1 MFATGQ
7 GTEKA
12 PLAGKSVI
20 VTGAS
25 SGIGAHIARNLVAG
39 GARVTAAAR
48 RRARLDALAEGL
60 SGSAGTISVVEADV
74 TEADDVERMVQHAV
88 DRYGGVDAL
97 VNNAGMEIQGRIEEL
112 SEEDLERM
120 LRTNVVGP
128 YLCLRAA
135 LPYLKQ
141 RNGSVV
147 NVGSTVVTRAPLHRF
162 GYVASKGAV
171 EAMSRALSGDLGPEG
186 VRVNV
191 VRPGIVPSELRG
203 ATEAEEMES
212 LEERVPSLQALPDV
226 GTGMDVAAAVAFL
239 VSDDSRWVTGTV
251 LDVDGGYSLGTP
263 R

>member
-1 MFATGQ
+1 
-7 GTEKA
+7 
-12 PLAGKSVI
+12 
-20 VTGAS
+20 
-25 SGIGAHIARNLVAG
+25 
-39 GARVTAAAR
+39 
-48 RRARLDALAEGL
+48 
-60 SGSAGTISVVEADV
+60 
-74 TEADDVERMVQHAV
+74 MVQHAV
-88 DRYGGVDAL
+88 DRYGGIDAL

-112 SEEDLERM
+112 SEEALERM

-141 RNGSVV
+141 RGGSVV
-147 NVGSTVVTRAPLHRF
+147 NVGSTVVTRAPLYRF
-162 GYVASKGAV
+162 GYVASKGAL

-203 ATEAEEMES
+203 TTETEEMES
-212 LEERVPSLQALPDV
+212 LKERVPRLQALPNV

-239 VSDDSRWVTGTV
+239 VSDDSRWITGTV

>member
-1 MFATGQ
+1 M
-7 GTEKA
+7 ENR
-12 PLAGKSVI
+12 LLEGKSVI

-25 SGIGAHIARNLVAG
+25 SGIGAHITRVLVAG
-39 GARVTAAAR
+39 GARVTVAAR
-48 RRARLDALAEGL
+48 RRVRLEDLAEELAGL
-60 SGSAGTISVVEADV
+60 SGDVSLVEADV
-74 TEADDVERMVQHAV
+74 TKANDVERMVQHAV
-88 DRYGGVDAL
+88 DRYGGIDAL

-112 SEEDLERM
+112 SEEALERM

-141 RNGSVV
+141 RGGSVV
-147 NVGSTVVTRAPLHRF
+147 NVGSTVVTRAPLYRF
-162 GYVASKGAV
+162 GYVASKGAL

-203 ATEAEEMES
+203 TTETEEMES
-212 LEERVPSLQALPDV
+212 LKERVPRLQALPNV

-239 VSDDSRWVTGTV
+239 VSDDSRWITGTV

>member
-1 MFATGQ
+1 MFAAGL
-7 GTEKA
+7 GTERTSV
-12 PLAGKSVI
+12 AGKSVI

-25 SGIGAHIARNLVAG
+25 SGIGAHITRSLVIS

-48 RRARLDALAEGL
+48 RRDRLENLAGDL
-60 SGSAGTISVVEADV
+60 SDSAGAISVVEADV
-74 TEADDVERMVQHAV
+74 TKANDVERIVQYAV
-88 DRYGGVDAL
+88 DRYDGIDAL

-112 SEEDLERM
+112 SEEDLDGM
-120 LRTNVVGP
+120 LRTNVIGP

-135 LPYLKQ
+135 LPHLKQ
-141 RNGSVV
+141 RGGSVV
-147 NVGSTVVTRAPLHRF
+147 NIGSTVVTRAPLYRF

-203 ATEAEEMES
+203 TTEAEEMES
-212 LEERVPSLQALPDV
+212 LKERVPRLQALPNV

-239 VSDDSRWVTGTV
+239 ISDDARWITGTV